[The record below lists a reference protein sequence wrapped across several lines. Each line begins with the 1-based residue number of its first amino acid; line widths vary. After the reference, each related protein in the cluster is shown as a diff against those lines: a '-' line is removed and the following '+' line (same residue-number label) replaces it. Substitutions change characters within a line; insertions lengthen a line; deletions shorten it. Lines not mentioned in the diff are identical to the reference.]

1 MSFLGLDVGTTGCK
15 VVAFIEGSGEQIAS
29 SYREYPLLSPHPG
42 WGELDPN
49 TVWDAVRDCLREVAS
64 KLRGDPPRALG
75 ISSQGEACVPVSSDG
90 EVLGNAAVSFDA
102 RTAAYPDWWRER
114 ISDAEVMNITG
125 QPMHPMYSAHKIR
138 WWLDQHPDVFRR
150 VWKFLCFEDFV
161 QFRLGVPPT
170 MSYPMAGRTMLFDRR
185 TGAWSTRLLEI
196 AGLEPHILPALAPSG
211 TAVGVIPERVADDL
225 GLPSGVVVATGA
237 HDQIASAVGAGA
249 NTDGSS
255 INTTGT
261 VECVT
266 VAFQNE
272 PDNEPDLE
280 ALRQNN
286 LCLYHHGEPG
296 LWCSLAFNFTGGVLF
311 RWYRDQFGRLEMER
325 AQASGRDAYDVLL
338 EHAPSAPTRLLVLPH
353 FTSTGTPYFDAQA
366 RGAIVGLQLSTTK
379 PEVTKAVLEGI
390 TFELRLNLGL
400 LESSGVTVNELR
412 AVGGAAKSD
421 LWMQLKADLTGKT
434 VVRLSTSETP
444 SLGVARLAARSVGAH
459 LEPARAVRTFE
470 PRDQHA
476 RVYDEQFMIYR
487 DLYGALQG
495 INHRLAR

>member
-15 VVAFIEGSGEQIAS
+15 VVAFREGSGEQIVS
-29 SYREYPLLSPHPG
+29 GYREYPLLSPHPG
-42 WGELDPN
+42 WGELNPN
-49 TVWDAVRDCLREVAS
+49 TVWDAVRECLREVAS
-64 KLRGDPPRALG
+64 RLRHDPPQALG

-102 RTAAYPDWWRER
+102 RTMAYPDWWRAR
-114 ISDAEVMNITG
+114 IADAEVMNITG
-125 QPMHPMYSAHKIR
+125 QPMHTMYSAHKIR

-170 MSYPMAGRTMLFDRR
+170 MSYPLAGRTMLFDRR
-185 TGAWSTRLLEI
+185 TGAWSARLLEV
-196 AGLEPHILPALAPSG
+196 AGLEPAMLSAVAPSG
-211 TAVGVIPERVADDL
+211 TAVDVIPERVADDL
-225 GLPSGVVVATGA
+225 GLPRGVVVATGA

-249 NTDGSS
+249 TSNGSS
-255 INTTGT
+255 VNTTGT

-272 PDNEPDLE
+272 PDLE
-280 ALRQNN
+280 RLRSSN

-311 RWYRDQFGRLEMER
+311 RWYRDQFGSFEMHEAR
-325 AQASGRDAYDVLL
+325 ADGRDAYDALL
-338 EHAPSAPTRLLVLPH
+338 EHAPAAPTRLLVLPH

-390 TFELRLNLGL
+390 TFELRLNLEL
-400 LESSGVTVNELR
+400 LEASGVAVNELR

-444 SLGVARLAARSVGAH
+444 SLGVARLAARSVGAQ
-459 LEPARAVRTFE
+459 LEPACAVRTFE
-470 PRDQHA
+470 PRAAHA
-476 RVYDEQFMIYR
+476 RAYDEQFMIYR
-487 DLYGALQG
+487 DLYGALRG